1 MKKLLILYC
10 LLISFAAKP
19 QSSVITEI
27 VQVPGK
33 TAEQLYASFKKWI
46 ALSVVD
52 YEAAMLLDLP
62 EEKNII
68 FKTNTDFQFG
78 VNQGEWTRNK
88 YYIKVSCE
96 FRDQR
101 YKYAVEIESIEI
113 NGVIMDYD
121 YFLTLSDF
129 NTNLQHQKSV
139 GLKGF
144 FLKDKYINESVKM
157 VLAAQEAVE
166 TSVSEIIESFKK
178 YVAQPES
185 TDW

>member
-46 ALSVVD
+46 ALSVVE
-52 YEAAMLLDLP
+52 YQSAMVLDLP
-62 EEKNII
+62 EEKSII
-68 FKTNTDFQFG
+68 FKTNSDARYL
-78 VNQGEWTRNK
+78 VKKVWTKSK
-88 YYIKVSCE
+88 YYLRVSCE

-121 YFLTLSDF
+121 YFLTYSDF
-129 NTNLQHQKSV
+129 NTNRQNQISV
-139 GLKGF
+139 GVKGVY
-144 FLKDKYINESVKM
+144 LTDKYINASVKM
-157 VLAAQEAVE
+157 ILAAQEAVE
-166 TSVSEIIESFKK
+166 TSVAEVIESFKK
-178 YVAQPES
+178 YVAKTET